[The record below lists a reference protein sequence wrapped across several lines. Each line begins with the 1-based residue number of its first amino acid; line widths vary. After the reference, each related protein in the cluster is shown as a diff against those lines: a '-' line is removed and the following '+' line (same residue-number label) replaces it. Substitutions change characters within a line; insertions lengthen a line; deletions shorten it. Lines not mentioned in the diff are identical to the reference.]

1 MKKTETVKISGAISP
16 KAESMIFMML
26 VVLIGISA
34 RIFLFPIGSGD
45 QSNFLDPWFKK
56 IDELGAAGALKDG
69 VGDYMPPYFWIMIAV
84 NALPFGNKIY
94 GLKCV
99 SGIADLIA
107 AIFVRKIVV
116 KLTGSETKADLSFA
130 AAFMLP
136 TVLINSAA
144 WGQCDSIYTL
154 FLIMCVYYLTEK
166 RDIAAVVCFS
176 VSFVFKLQAIFI
188 VPLLAVLLL
197 KGRIRA
203 RAFIAFPAVYLAAIL
218 PSLICG
224 RSLWSLLT
232 VYARQ
237 AGQYGKLNMTL
248 PNVWAMVR
256 GVDSLRLG
264 QAGVMF
270 AGAGCL
276 MFIYYFYRRDQMP
289 DGRGI
294 AVLAVLSVLFVPY
307 MLPYMHERYYYPAA
321 VMGLILVFIDRRI
334 TPLWLVIEFASV
346 TSQADFLFD
355 KKTIDL
361 RCTALLIAVAMM
373 AMFVYYSTLGRKD
386 GKSGGASEE
395 KSDNDPLKEQEYDR
409 KK

>member
-1 MKKTETVKISGAISP
+1 M
-16 KAESMIFMML
+16 
-26 VVLIGISA
+26 GIHA
-34 RIFLFPIGSGD
+34 
-45 QSNFLDPWFKK
+45 
-56 IDELGAAGALKDG
+56 
-69 VGDYMPPYFWIMIAV
+69 
-84 NALPFGNKIY
+84 
-94 GLKCV
+94 
-99 SGIADLIA
+99 
-107 AIFVRKIVV
+107 
-116 KLTGSETKADLSFA
+116 T
-130 AAFMLP
+130 
-136 TVLINSAA
+136 
-144 WGQCDSIYTL
+144 
-154 FLIMCVYYLTEK
+154 
-166 RDIAAVVCFS
+166 
-176 VSFVFKLQAIFI
+176 
-188 VPLLAVLLL
+188 
-197 KGRIRA
+197 
-203 RAFIAFPAVYLAAIL
+203 AVYLAAIL

-355 KKTIDL
+355 KKTLDL
-361 RCTALLIAVAMM
+361 RCTAMLIAVAMM